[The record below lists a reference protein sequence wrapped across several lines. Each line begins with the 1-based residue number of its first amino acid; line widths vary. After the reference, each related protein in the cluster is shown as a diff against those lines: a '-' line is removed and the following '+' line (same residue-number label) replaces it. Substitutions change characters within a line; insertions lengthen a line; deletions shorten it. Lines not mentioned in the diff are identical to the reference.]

1 MSQSEAENILPQL
14 DFKTAENGESIK
26 SANSKNLE
34 ESALMDKEGKS
45 LKKIPINLAISEA
58 IFVVPEQEFD
68 LFCVKKREFFLS
80 NLLRGIATNYQL

>member
-45 LKKIPINLAISEA
+45 LKKFRLINNLAISEA
-58 IFVVPEQEFD
+58 IFVVPEQEF
-68 LFCVKKREFFLS
+68 V
-80 NLLRGIATNYQL
+80 